1 MYGLDLIE
9 PTQSNACPGS
19 VVDLTMEAPR
29 EHEQDRDLLRRIG
42 RNDAEAYRALFARYA
57 PTAMALAHRVVRQR
71 TLAEESVQE
80 TFLQIWRD
88 PDRYQDDRGSVRAWI
103 MTMVHN
109 RAVDALRREVS
120 QRRRSEQ
127 AMADDQLVDDPAPE
141 IVDAIDLPGKRAA
154 VRVALGSLPPEQFEV
169 LELMYFGGLSQ
180 SQVAAK
186 LSIPLGTVKSRTLLA
201 MRKLKV
207 QLEEQR

>member
-1 MYGLDLIE
+1 MHGLDLIA
-9 PTQSNACPGS
+9 PTQSSACPGS

-88 PDRYQDDRGSVRAWI
+88 PDRYHDDRGSVRAWI

-120 QRRRSEQ
+120 QRRRTEQ
-127 AMADDQLVDDPAPE
+127 AMADEQLVDDPAPD
-141 IVDAIDLPGKRAA
+141 IVDAIDLPGKQAA
-154 VRVALGSLPPEQFEV
+154 VRAALGSLPPEQLEV

-207 QLEEQR
+207 QLEEHR

>member
-1 MYGLDLIE
+1 
-9 PTQSNACPGS
+9 
-19 VVDLTMEAPR
+19 
-29 EHEQDRDLLRRIG
+29 
-42 RNDAEAYRALFARYA
+42 
-57 PTAMALAHRVVRQR
+57 MALAHRVVRQR

-109 RAVDALRREVS
+109 RAVDALRREMS
-120 QRRRSEQ
+120 QRRRTEQ
-127 AMADDQLVDDPAPE
+127 AMADDQLVDDPAPG

-154 VRVALGSLPPEQFEV
+154 VRAALGSLPHEQLEV

-207 QLEEQR
+207 QLEEHR

>member
-9 PTQSNACPGS
+9 LPQNDARPGS

-29 EHEQDRDLLRRIG
+29 DQEQDRDLLRRIG
-42 RNDAEAYRALFARYA
+42 VSDAEAYRALFARYA

-109 RAVDALRREVS
+109 RSVDALRREVS
-120 QRRRSEQ
+120 QRRRTEE
-127 AMADDQLVDDPAPE
+127 ARADDQLVDDPAPE
-141 IVDAIDLPGKRAA
+141 IVEAIDLPGKQAA
-154 VRVALGSLPPEQFEV
+154 VRAALGSLPPEQFEV

-207 QLEEQR
+207 QLEEHR

>member
-9 PTQSNACPGS
+9 PTRSDAGPGS

-88 PDRYQDDRGSVRAWI
+88 PDRYQDERGSVRAWI

-120 QRRRSEQ
+120 QRRRTEQ
-127 AMADDQLVDDPAPE
+127 AMADDQLVEDPAPE

-154 VRVALGSLPPEQFEV
+154 VRAALGSLPPEQLEV
-169 LELMYFGGLSQ
+169 VELMYFGGLSQ

-207 QLEEQR
+207 QLEEHR